1 MAGFHGPGLASAGAH
16 RENSVWAGGVGDG
29 REVDGELDW
38 ASFQSKRGL
47 DEQRFM
53 GVFFSGVG
61 NIPKCEEKTCR
72 EVLFSGHKLYLP
84 KEGT

>member
-1 MAGFHGPGLASAGAH
+1 MAGFHGSGLASVGAQ

-47 DEQRFM
+47 DEQRFT
-53 GVFFSGVG
+53 GVFLSGFG

-72 EVLFSGHKLYLP
+72 ELLFSGHKLYLP